1 MRKNQITLCLLLVAL
16 LASFIPIISYAHPG
30 RTDANGGHYNRSTG
44 EYHYHHGYP
53 EHQHIDGICPYNYDD
68 ATSHNNSS
76 GSKSWIISA
85 TPTPTP
91 IIAKNFKDD
100 THKDINNEEKDET
113 NIFATILGIVFVIW
127 FTSFVVLWIFA
138 LISSVIDA
146 VKHKTSNETKN
157 EYKILESNHYR
168 NLKAESD
175 YSYYFNIYAFYSPK
189 SFVKL
194 PKGVYFRDGIP
205 IAPGKGT
212 YGLYTVYVTPTGNK
226 YHQNPNCT
234 NSTAVRKTHILNAKH
249 LLPCAKCV
257 KQKIPDIKWYTEYN
271 KIYII
276 KKKYE
281 IP

>member
-1 MRKNQITLCLLLVAL
+1 MLISMKNNKIKSGLLLIVL
-16 LASFIPIISYAHPG
+16 LALFVPIISYAHPG

-68 ATSHNNSS
+68 ATNHNYSS
-76 GSKSWIISA
+76 GSNSWIIQA

-91 IIAKNFKDD
+91 ISVKNFKSSTDYED
-100 THKDINNEEKDET
+100 TDAKGEHKT
-113 NIFATILGIVFVIW
+113 GLAGTILGLIFPIGIIG
-127 FTSFVVLWIFA
+127 FVVYWIYCIIYFT
-138 LISSVIDA
+138 VKDA
-146 VKHKTSNETKN
+146 KNKRKVLKSTHYKELKT
-157 EYKILESNHYR
+157 
-168 NLKAESD
+168 ESD
-175 YSYYFNIYAFYSPK
+175 YSHYFDIYAFYSPK

-249 LLPCAKCV
+249 LLPCSKCV
-257 KQKIPDIKWYTEYN
+257 KQEIPDIKWYSEYN
-271 KIYII
+271 SIRII